1 MRVCTASGAAAAVG
15 AIGGAVPVVVP
26 RAPLAVAAELRRG
39 RRVAPRIVVLCRR
52 KGDSDGWRA
61 IEKTRAHLVGQQRCQ
76 RWALFGRVRLRWW

>member
-15 AIGGAVPVVVP
+15 AIGGAVPMAVP

-61 IEKTRAHLVGQQRCQ
+61 IGRTRAHLVGQQR
-76 RWALFGRVRLRWW
+76 GRR